1 MKNIIIVSIL
11 FLASLLTV
19 STLAHADSAVQ
30 NNQTAKLVIYRPNDG
45 SSMSYRLWVDDQYMG
60 KLKPKQVVKLQLSP
74 GEHVIRSNDRNRSE
88 LSVTVN
94 EQGTTYVRAEI
105 DRKTGLSSRRATS
118 KASGPQG
125 YQSTG
130 LRACC
135 RR

>member
-11 FLASLLTV
+11 FLVSLLTV
-19 STLAHADSAVQ
+19 STLAHADSVVQ
-30 NNQTAKLVIYRPNDG
+30 NNQTAKLVIYRANDG

-60 KLKPKQVVKLQLSP
+60 KLKLKEVLELQLSP

-105 DRKTGLSSRRATS
+105 DRKTRLSLKVDKSRGDVMAGL
-118 KASGPQG
+118 
-125 YQSTG
+125 
-130 LRACC
+130 
-135 RR
+135 

>member
-30 NNQTAKLVIYRPNDG
+30 NNQTAKLVIYRANDG

-60 KLKPKQVVKLQLSP
+60 KLKLKEVLELQLSP

-105 DRKTGLSSRRATS
+105 DRKTRLSLKVDKSRGDVMAGL
-118 KASGPQG
+118 
-125 YQSTG
+125 
-130 LRACC
+130 
-135 RR
+135 